1 MFLDLRDKVP
11 FSEVVNYRIVGLKV
25 WTGVEDLIWN
35 LKSCEKKPFEVPLLV
50 EFQKMEVQG

>member
-1 MFLDLRDKVP
+1 MFLDLRDKMP
-11 FSEVVNYRIVGLKV
+11 FSEVVDYRIVGLEM

-35 LKSCEKKPFEVPLLV
+35 LESREKKPFEVPLLV